1 MTTPAGNIGLQLDL
15 QIKQG
20 ADWAIEVD
28 LTNEDNTAFDLT
40 PYTHVAHLRKKPFAS
55 PVISLTVTSPIA
67 GRLRFSLTHTQTAA
81 LSCGPD
87 LESDASW
94 YVWDHE
100 LVAISGG
107 EITPGFFGDVSVF
120 RDL

>member
-1 MTTPAGNIGLQLDL
+1 MSHGLKLDL
-15 QIKQG
+15 EIKQG
-20 ADWAIEVD
+20 ADWSKEVD
-28 LTNEDNTAFDLT
+28 LTNEDGTVFDLT
-40 PYTHVAHLRKKPFAS
+40 PYNHVAHLRKKPFD
-55 PVISLTVTSPIA
+55 PTVISITVTSPVA
-67 GRLRFSLTHTQTAA
+67 GRLRFALTHTQTAA

>member
-20 ADWAIEVD
+20 ADWSVEVD
-28 LTNEDNTAFDLT
+28 LTNDDNTTFDLT
-40 PYTHVAHLRKKPFAS
+40 PYNHVAHLRKKPFAS